1 MMNSRTKLVAGIVAI
16 ATIVLLAPGPS
27 SGANSASGDW
37 RDAALWT
44 HMTGGEKIR
53 HFEVTPLGS
62 VFVSTDARVA
72 ALDPDTGDVIWER
85 EDIRRCGTDDYDGTV
100 RCNFLGKGETRFSAI
115 ANTNIGLFQVGSLGR
130 ANPCDRAAV
139 LNLETGSTIWDSV
152 DIPLRNVK
160 DFLYVPELDQ
170 FLLAGG
176 ADGKRGV
183 LAAVSG
189 SDGGLLWQRDIYFLD
204 RFKFIG
210 VPDDARVLAYGRTND
225 AQRALVSLSLAD
237 GSEQWRLEGFL
248 RNDARNR
255 NALVLR
261 DTAET
266 AILYVTKDGPFR
278 VRLDSGDVLWRVGLW
293 DKDPSDFAPMVLDGE
308 LLFVPNGKMI
318 DALHVDDGS
327 RVWQTVKQ
335 FNAERIDIRR
345 LSRGL
350 LVRAKSL
357 DLLDPQTGRSLWAKR
372 VRIGAG
378 SRLLKKHRE
387 MSAKL
392 PVHVEV
398 EKESA
403 FIAGQGRFETVDL
416 ATGDVKHLAEYD
428 LHSEWPTRI
437 EETDGSFVLMSR
449 QNLLRVSRSGE
460 IAYHVYLK
468 APGASGWTKALAVA
482 AFVGSAA
489 VAGSQAGGLTFSAYV
504 DPSGVLGARYGATL
518 EAPENY
524 FMYTE
529 MPFDGRKGF
538 SLVRINKASGKE
550 TGRLWLDQR
559 SPEYTIDHV
568 TETVYFRSADHELSA
583 LRFVE

>member
-1 MMNSRTKLVAGIVAI
+1 MNSKIKLIAAIVAI

-170 FLLAGG
+170 FLLAGE

-189 SDGGLLWQRDIYFLD
+189 SDGGLLWQREIYFLD

-225 AQRALVSLSLAD
+225 AQRALVLLSLAD

-255 NALVLR
+255 NALVLW

-293 DKDPSDFAPMVLDGE
+293 DKDPPDLAPMVLDGE

-318 DALHVDDGS
+318 DALHVEDGS

-335 FNAERIDIRR
+335 FNAEPIDIRM

-372 VRIGAG
+372 VLIPPKSGV
-378 SRLLKKHRE
+378 KKYPRAL
-387 MSAKL
+387 SAEV
-392 PVHVEV
+392 PVHVDEEAV
-398 EKESA
+398 Y
-403 FIAGQGRFETVDL
+403 IAGPERFWRVDL
-416 ATGDVKHLAEYD
+416 ETGDVTNLTVWD

-449 QNLLRVSRSGE
+449 QNLLRVNRVGE
-460 IAYHVYLK
+460 VAYHLYLK

-489 VAGSQAGGLTFSAYV
+489 ASGSQAGGLTFSAFF